1 MQEQGVA
8 SVLHLPVPAKMLTF
22 QPSQEQVA
30 ASVFQLS
37 VPPLKM
43 VISQLDQDTPPTM

>member
-37 VPPLKM
+37 VPLKM